1 MSRGRP
7 KGSKNKELK
16 SLPKEVVKE
25 LIKTPPLVHATIP
38 LSKESQEKLE
48 QGLKEAKEGKI
59 EPLDKEQ
66 QERKERLNATLR
78 DINKNMGKDTVKYAN
93 TMEERTRIPFK
104 QKCLNKLTGGGIVKG
119 LYSTFWGSKGCA
131 KTTVVLDLIAEAQKA
146 GNQCVYINGERSYD
160 PIYAKKRGV
169 NVDTLIVV
177 DAEQL
182 EDGLDIIIK
191 LCKAMAA
198 DLIIFDSIHGLAPK
212 AELVAGKAEKD
223 KSTSDANMALRARA
237 LTQFFEMGT
246 AFVSNA
252 KCAIVFIAQSRI
264 DLSGFI
270 KLEHLTG
277 GHALMHNSRLILRLR
292 RGQGADAPS
301 EKRETED
308 VDEKGKKVKE
318 TVKLGFDL
326 VIHVDK
332 SQVQGCTE
340 LDEIHVPF
348 YYSEGIVED

>member
-1 MSRGRP
+1 MGRP
-7 KGSKNKELK
+7 KGSKGKNK
-16 SLPKEVVKE
+16 
-25 LIKTPPLVHATIP
+25 LVP
-38 LSKESQEKLE
+38 LSEESKKKVEK
-48 QGLKEAKEGKI
+48 GLQEAKEGKI
-59 EPLDKEQ
+59 ERIDLEKELTPLTKEQ
-66 QERKERLNATLR
+66 KEKNEKLNSILR
-78 DINKNMGKDTVKYAN
+78 DINKDMGKDTVKYAN

-104 QKCLNKLTGGGIVKG
+104 QKCMNKLTGGGIVKG

-131 KTTVVLDLIAEAQKA
+131 KTTLVLDLIAEAQKA

-169 NVDTLIVV
+169 NVDTLVVV

-191 LCKAMAA
+191 LCKAKAA

-277 GHALMHNSRLILRLR
+277 GHALMHNSRLILRCR
-292 RGQGADAPS
+292 RGQKADAPVEDKVTDNPKKDKEGNVMKDKNGEIKYEV
-301 EKRETED
+301 EK
-308 VDEKGKKVKE
+308 VQ
-318 TVKLGFDL
+318 LGFDL
-326 VIHVDK
+326 CVHVDK
-332 SQVQGCTE
+332 SQMEGCTE
-340 LDEIHVPF
+340 LTEVHVPF
-348 YYSEGIVED
+348 YYSKGIVED